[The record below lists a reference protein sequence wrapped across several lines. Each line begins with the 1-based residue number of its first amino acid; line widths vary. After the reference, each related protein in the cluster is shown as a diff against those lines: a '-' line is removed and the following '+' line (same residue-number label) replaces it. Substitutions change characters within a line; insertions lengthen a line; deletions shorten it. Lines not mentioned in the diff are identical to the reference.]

1 MEAYTPLQWLLIFFV
16 YSVLGWVWES
26 CYVSVKSKRWVNRGF
41 LHGPWLP
48 IYGSGAVVVLLVT
61 LPARGRPALIF
72 LLGMIGAT
80 VLEYVTGESME
91 KLFHMRYWDY
101 SDKPLNVNGHICL
114 GVSIGWGVF
123 SLVLLYVLH
132 PPVEDLVLW
141 LPVPVA
147 QVLALCLTAAFAVDT
162 TWSVQKA
169 LDTKHLLASLSETS
183 RRLAVVQEKLRDAAK
198 ELELDR
204 RGGCILSYN
213 GGKIIDC
220 KTGETLVQHEFP
232 PELIDP
238 VCTFARYW
246 NVMPLTYDAKGI
258 VTEDAAN
265 PYVGEEARINKI
277 PARQVE
283 NLPAEIQWPINKLL
297 LVGDP
302 VDMPHV
308 EELMQ
313 QKFAGKLSIYRSAPF
328 FIETMPLGVEKSAS
342 LALLLK
348 NMGLGPENLM
358 ACGDGW
364 NDLPMIR
371 YAGMGVA
378 MGNAVPEVK
387 QAAKYV
393 TADNEHDGVGLA
405 VEKFILEDPQ

>member
-1 MEAYTPLQWLLIFFV
+1 MRKSIAASAVLSIFFSVLLTLICCLLAHQLITIMKIPEDISKEAYDYMFVVYPRTKAALQAAADRGVRI
-16 YSVLGWVWES
+16 VLAS
-26 CYVSVKSKRWVNRGF
+26 
-41 LHGPWLP
+41 
-48 IYGSGAVVVLLVT
+48 
-61 LPARGRPALIF
+61 GRP
-72 LLGMIGAT
+72 T
-80 VLEYVTGESME
+80 VGIE
-91 KLFHMRYWDY
+91 
-101 SDKPLNVNGHICL
+101 PL
-114 GVSIGWGVF
+114 
-123 SLVLLYVLH
+123 
-132 PPVEDLVLW
+132 
-141 LPVPVA
+141 
-147 QVLALCLTAAFAVDT
+147 
-162 TWSVQKA
+162 
-169 LDTKHLLASLSETS
+169 
-183 RRLAVVQEKLRDAAK
+183 AK

-371 YAGMGVA
+371 HAGMGVA

-387 QAAKYV
+387 QAAQYV

-405 VEKFILEDPQ
+405 VEKFILVNNPGVRCMGDFWHMTWEETSDMGAFLSAGEYLQHVHVASRKRRSMPGEDGEADNYVNGFKGLKMLDYDKYVSFECGCQGDRNVLVPAAVELLRKQWEEA

>member
-1 MEAYTPLQWLLIFFV
+1 MQY
-16 YSVLGWVWES
+16 
-26 CYVSVKSKRWVNRGF
+26 K
-41 LHGPWLP
+41 
-48 IYGSGAVVVLLVT
+48 
-61 LPARGRPALIF
+61 
-72 LLGMIGAT
+72 
-80 VLEYVTGESME
+80 
-91 KLFHMRYWDY
+91 
-101 SDKPLNVNGHICL
+101 
-114 GVSIGWGVF
+114 
-123 SLVLLYVLH
+123 
-132 PPVEDLVLW
+132 
-141 LPVPVA
+141 
-147 QVLALCLTAAFAVDT
+147 VLALDLDGTLTNNAKVITPRTKAALQAAADRGVRI
-162 TWSVQKA
+162 V
-169 LDTKHLLASLSETS
+169 LASGRPTVGIEPL
-183 RRLAVVQEKLRDAAK
+183 AK

-313 QKFAGKLSIYRSAPF
+313 QKFAGKLPSTARRRS
-328 FIETMPLGVEKSAS
+328 
-342 LALLLK
+342 LLK
-348 NMGLGPENLM
+348 RCPW
-358 ACGDGW
+358 GW
-364 NDLPMIR
+364 KNPPR
-371 YAGMGVA
+371 WRCC
-378 MGNAVPEVK
+378 
-387 QAAKYV
+387 
-393 TADNEHDGVGLA
+393 
-405 VEKFILEDPQ
+405 

>member
-1 MEAYTPLQWLLIFFV
+1 MQY
-16 YSVLGWVWES
+16 
-26 CYVSVKSKRWVNRGF
+26 K
-41 LHGPWLP
+41 
-48 IYGSGAVVVLLVT
+48 
-61 LPARGRPALIF
+61 
-72 LLGMIGAT
+72 
-80 VLEYVTGESME
+80 
-91 KLFHMRYWDY
+91 
-101 SDKPLNVNGHICL
+101 
-114 GVSIGWGVF
+114 
-123 SLVLLYVLH
+123 
-132 PPVEDLVLW
+132 
-141 LPVPVA
+141 
-147 QVLALCLTAAFAVDT
+147 VLALDLDGTLTNNAKVITPRTKAALQAAADRGVRI
-162 TWSVQKA
+162 V
-169 LDTKHLLASLSETS
+169 LASGRPTVGIEPL
-183 RRLAVVQEKLRDAAK
+183 AK

-328 FIETMPLGVEKSAS
+328 FIETMPLGVEKIR
-342 LALLLK
+342 LAGAAAEK
-348 NMGLGPENLM
+348 HGPWPRKPDGLRRWLERPAHDPL
-358 ACGDGW
+358 CGHGRCHGQCCAGSKTGSQ
-364 NDLPMIR
+364 IR
-371 YAGMGVA
+371 
-378 MGNAVPEVK
+378 
-387 QAAKYV
+387 
-393 TADNEHDGVGLA
+393 HRR
-405 VEKFILEDPQ
+405 

>member
-1 MEAYTPLQWLLIFFV
+1 MQY
-16 YSVLGWVWES
+16 
-26 CYVSVKSKRWVNRGF
+26 K
-41 LHGPWLP
+41 
-48 IYGSGAVVVLLVT
+48 
-61 LPARGRPALIF
+61 
-72 LLGMIGAT
+72 
-80 VLEYVTGESME
+80 
-91 KLFHMRYWDY
+91 
-101 SDKPLNVNGHICL
+101 
-114 GVSIGWGVF
+114 
-123 SLVLLYVLH
+123 
-132 PPVEDLVLW
+132 
-141 LPVPVA
+141 
-147 QVLALCLTAAFAVDT
+147 VLALDLDGTLTNNAKVITPRTKAALQAAADRGVRI
-162 TWSVQKA
+162 V
-169 LDTKHLLASLSETS
+169 LASGRPTVGIEPL
-183 RRLAVVQEKLRDAAK
+183 AK

-265 PYVGEEARINKI
+265 PYVGEEA
-277 PARQVE
+277 
-283 NLPAEIQWPINKLL
+283 PINKLL

>member
-1 MEAYTPLQWLLIFFV
+1 MQY
-16 YSVLGWVWES
+16 
-26 CYVSVKSKRWVNRGF
+26 K
-41 LHGPWLP
+41 
-48 IYGSGAVVVLLVT
+48 
-61 LPARGRPALIF
+61 
-72 LLGMIGAT
+72 
-80 VLEYVTGESME
+80 
-91 KLFHMRYWDY
+91 
-101 SDKPLNVNGHICL
+101 
-114 GVSIGWGVF
+114 
-123 SLVLLYVLH
+123 
-132 PPVEDLVLW
+132 
-141 LPVPVA
+141 
-147 QVLALCLTAAFAVDT
+147 VLALDLDGTLTNNAKVITPRTKAALQAAANRGVRI
-162 TWSVQKA
+162 V
-169 LDTKHLLASLSETS
+169 LASGRPTVGIEPL
-183 RRLAVVQEKLRDAAK
+183 AK

-220 KTGETLVQHEFP
+220 KTGETLVQYEFP

-246 NVMPLTYDAKGI
+246 NVMPLPSAAHGI

-283 NLPAEIQWPINKLL
+283 NLPAEVTYPINKLL

-358 ACGDGW
+358 ACGDGL
-364 NDLPMIR
+364 NDRSMIA
-371 YAGMGVA
+371 YAGVGVA
-378 MGNAVPEVK
+378 MQNAEDPVK
-387 QAAKYV
+387 DCADYV
-393 TADNEHDGVGLA
+393 TAADNDHDGVAEA
-405 VEKFILEDPQ
+405 VEKFILRED

>member
-1 MEAYTPLQWLLIFFV
+1 MQY
-16 YSVLGWVWES
+16 
-26 CYVSVKSKRWVNRGF
+26 K
-41 LHGPWLP
+41 
-48 IYGSGAVVVLLVT
+48 
-61 LPARGRPALIF
+61 
-72 LLGMIGAT
+72 
-80 VLEYVTGESME
+80 
-91 KLFHMRYWDY
+91 
-101 SDKPLNVNGHICL
+101 
-114 GVSIGWGVF
+114 
-123 SLVLLYVLH
+123 
-132 PPVEDLVLW
+132 
-141 LPVPVA
+141 
-147 QVLALCLTAAFAVDT
+147 VLALDLDGTLTNNAKVITPRTKAALQAAADRGVRI
-162 TWSVQKA
+162 V
-169 LDTKHLLASLSETS
+169 LASGRPTVGIEP
-183 RRLAVVQEKLRDAAK
+183 LAR
-198 ELELDR
+198 ELELEKY
-204 RGGCILSYN
+204 GGCILSYN

-220 KTGETLVQHEFP
+220 KTGHTLVQHAFP
-232 PELIDP
+232 PDLIEP
-238 VCTFARYW
+238 VCTFSRYW
-246 NVMPLTYDAKGI
+246 NVVPLTYDTHGI
-258 VTEDAAN
+258 ITENASS
-265 PYVGEEARINKI
+265 PYVQEEARINKI
-277 PARQVE
+277 PVRQVE
-283 NLPAEIQWPINKLL
+283 NLPATVNYPINKLL
-297 LVGDP
+297 LTGDP

-378 MGNAVPEVK
+378 MGNAVPEAK

>member
-1 MEAYTPLQWLLIFFV
+1 MQY
-16 YSVLGWVWES
+16 
-26 CYVSVKSKRWVNRGF
+26 K
-41 LHGPWLP
+41 
-48 IYGSGAVVVLLVT
+48 
-61 LPARGRPALIF
+61 
-72 LLGMIGAT
+72 
-80 VLEYVTGESME
+80 
-91 KLFHMRYWDY
+91 
-101 SDKPLNVNGHICL
+101 
-114 GVSIGWGVF
+114 
-123 SLVLLYVLH
+123 
-132 PPVEDLVLW
+132 
-141 LPVPVA
+141 
-147 QVLALCLTAAFAVDT
+147 VLALDLDGTLTNNAKVITPRTKAALQAAADRGVRI
-162 TWSVQKA
+162 V
-169 LDTKHLLASLSETS
+169 LASGRPTVGIEPL
-183 RRLAVVQEKLRDAAK
+183 AK

-283 NLPAEIQWPINKLL
+283 NL

-371 YAGMGVA
+371 HAGMGVA

>member
-1 MEAYTPLQWLLIFFV
+1 MQY
-16 YSVLGWVWES
+16 
-26 CYVSVKSKRWVNRGF
+26 K
-41 LHGPWLP
+41 
-48 IYGSGAVVVLLVT
+48 
-61 LPARGRPALIF
+61 
-72 LLGMIGAT
+72 
-80 VLEYVTGESME
+80 
-91 KLFHMRYWDY
+91 
-101 SDKPLNVNGHICL
+101 
-114 GVSIGWGVF
+114 
-123 SLVLLYVLH
+123 
-132 PPVEDLVLW
+132 
-141 LPVPVA
+141 
-147 QVLALCLTAAFAVDT
+147 VLALDLDGTLTNNAKVITPRTKAALQAAADRGVRI
-162 TWSVQKA
+162 V
-169 LDTKHLLASLSETS
+169 LASGRPTVGIEPL
-183 RRLAVVQEKLRDAAK
+183 AK

-387 QAAKYV
+387 QAAKYPAHLLRHRSGKGGAAV
-393 TADNEHDGVGLA
+393 SAAERRHSLLQGFSLYRPAVPTREAVGALRTRQGQKRDALSHSQTLMTMEQDQEQMQGALYVAVDDGNKIIAMERSRRGDEGFRALLDEFTDYAANCGAIPSVLFFDIRTMYDIIGCL
-405 VEKFILEDPQ
+405 ILRDQ